1 MEAPP
6 PISPP
11 PPPPAAKPDSS
22 DKLLI
27 ILCHLSLFLGVGLIF
42 PLVIYLVK
50 KGESEKVAAHACES
64 LNFHISLFIY
74 GLVSVLLTALVIGI
88 PLLLAVAVMAI
99 VLPILAAVKAS
110 EGGFYRYP
118 FCIRMVG

>member
-1 MEAPP
+1 METPP
-6 PISPP
+6 PISA
-11 PPPPAAKPDSS
+11 PPPAAKPDSS

-42 PLVIYLVK
+42 PLIIYLVK
-50 KGESEKVAAHACES
+50 KGESEKIADHAREA

-74 GLVSVLLTALVIGI
+74 GFVSVLLSALLVGI
-88 PLLLAVAVMAI
+88 PMLLAVAVMAL
-99 VLPILAAVKAS
+99 VLPIVAAVKAS

-118 FCIRMVG
+118 LCIRLVS